1 MFRPTRPARA
11 SISAATAA
19 ASSVPHVAG
28 HCRVAPFRRSG
39 LGHAGSVVGLKCSP
53 VSLGPPADARIP
65 LGDSGLSVAPLGWGM
80 WRLGEPGEASPRER
94 VEAALE
100 AGCTLFDTADVYGY
114 RRGSG
119 FGTAESLLGAVLREA
134 PGLRDRMV
142 LATKAGIAPPAPYDS
157 SAEHLVAACNASLER
172 LGVEYLDLY
181 QIHRPDLLAH
191 PSEVAQALER
201 LRRAGKIRAAGVSNY
216 SAAQFEALAGHLPF
230 ALASVQNELSP
241 LAIEGLDDGTLDAA
255 MRRGT
260 GVIAW
265 SPLAQGRLATRA
277 GELSDS
283 PRTDRVIAALEAV
296 ARRDGTSRTAVTYAW
311 IMAHPARPV
320 PLIGSQNPARIREAR
335 HAYTVR
341 LTREDWYRILAAAR
355 GARLP

>member
-1 MFRPTRPARA
+1 M
-11 SISAATAA
+11 
-19 ASSVPHVAG
+19 
-28 HCRVAPFRRSG
+28 
-39 LGHAGSVVGLKCSP
+39 
-53 VSLGPPADARIP
+53 SLGPSADARIP
-65 LGDSGLSVAPLGWGM
+65 LGNSGLSVAPLGWGM
-80 WRLGEPGEASPRER
+80 WRLAEPGEASPRER
-94 VEAALE
+94 VEAAVE

-134 PGLRDRMV
+134 PRLRDRMV
-142 LATKAGIAPPAPYDS
+142 LASKGGITPPVPYDS
-157 SAEHLVAACNASLER
+157 SAAYLIAACEASLAR

-191 PSEVAQALER
+191 PGEVAEALER

-230 ALASVQNELSP
+230 AIASVQNELSP

-265 SPLAQGRLATRA
+265 SPLAQGRLAPPPGA
-277 GELSDS
+277 LSDS
-283 PRTDRVIAALEAV
+283 PRTDRVIAALEAI
-296 ARRDGTSRTAVTYAW
+296 ARRDGTSRTAVAYAW

-335 HAYTVR
+335 NAYAVH
-341 LTREDWYRILAAAR
+341 LTREDWYRILVASR
-355 GARLP
+355 GAHMP

>member
-1 MFRPTRPARA
+1 M
-11 SISAATAA
+11 
-19 ASSVPHVAG
+19 
-28 HCRVAPFRRSG
+28 
-39 LGHAGSVVGLKCSP
+39 
-53 VSLGPPADARIP
+53 SLGPSADARIP
-65 LGDSGLSVAPLGWGM
+65 LGNSGLSVAPLGWGM
-80 WRLGEPGEASPRER
+80 WRFADPGEASPRER

-119 FGTAESLLGAVLREA
+119 FGAAESLLGAVLREA
-134 PGLRDRMV
+134 PRLRDRMV
-142 LATKAGIAPPAPYDS
+142 LATKAGIAPPVPYDS
-157 SAEHLVAACNASLER
+157 SAEHLIAACNASLER
-172 LGVEYLDLY
+172 LGVEHIDLY

-191 PSEVAQALER
+191 PGEVAQALER

-260 GVIAW
+260 AVIAW

-283 PRTDRVIAALEAV
+283 PRTDRVIAALEAI
-296 ARRDGTSRTAVTYAW
+296 ARRDGTSRTAVAYAW

-335 HAYTVR
+335 NAYAVH
-341 LTREDWYRILAAAR
+341 LTRADWYRILVAAR

>member
-1 MFRPTRPARA
+1 M
-11 SISAATAA
+11 
-19 ASSVPHVAG
+19 
-28 HCRVAPFRRSG
+28 
-39 LGHAGSVVGLKCSP
+39 LP

-335 HAYTVR
+335 HAYAVH

>member
-1 MFRPTRPARA
+1 M
-11 SISAATAA
+11 
-19 ASSVPHVAG
+19 
-28 HCRVAPFRRSG
+28 
-39 LGHAGSVVGLKCSP
+39 
-53 VSLGPPADARIP
+53 SLGPSADARIP
-65 LGDSGLSVAPLGWGM
+65 LGMSGLSVAPLGWGM

-114 RRGSG
+114 RRGGG

-134 PGLRDRMV
+134 PRLRDRMV
-142 LATKAGIAPPAPYDS
+142 LASKAGITPPVPYDS
-157 SAEHLVAACNASLER
+157 SAEHLIAACEASLGR

-191 PSEVAQALER
+191 PGEVAEALER

-230 ALASVQNELSP
+230 AIASVQNELSP
-241 LAIEGLDDGTLDAA
+241 LAIEGLTDGTLDAA

-265 SPLAQGRLATRA
+265 SPLAQGRLGTPPGA
-277 GELSDS
+277 LSDS
-283 PRTDRVIAALEAV
+283 PRTDRVIAALEV
-296 ARRDGTSRTAVTYAW
+296 IARRDGTSRTAVAYAW

-335 HAYTVR
+335 TAYAVH
-341 LTREDWYRILAAAR
+341 LTREDWYRILVASR
-355 GARLP
+355 GAPMP